1 MWVPST
7 LPAAIRVPDVTLV
20 ISSATTVSLFND
32 GRVQA
37 GCAELTANVRST
49 GTLLRRS
56 LLLKWGMRESAPSA
70 TRLRGL
76 RATTRSMRPAAA
88 LCFVLMVQD
97 FIAHYLLNS
106 SFDQEKPVTAKYTE
120 HDPPDTTVLVFWL
133 KNRQRGRWRDK
144 VEPEAVVSNDAQPV
158 IADRAH
164 YSPLARVLAA

>member
-106 SFDQEKPVTAKYTE
+106 SFDQEKPVTVKYAE

-133 KNRQRGRWRDK
+133 KTRQRGRWRDK
-144 VEPEAVVSNDAQPV
+144 VEPEAVVSNDAL
-158 IADRAH
+158 AELEAAGERARN
-164 YSPLARVLAA
+164 YARR